1 MALDEGSVWLPSLAA
16 RNPKRTTEYPF
27 TISFV
32 SALTGDHMGDWE
44 FEYEA
49 SPFAIV
55 HILLDNIAMGQIVGF
70 PDPPRCLWFRYRL
83 LYDGKQLNDD
93 DILDYMVAAD
103 NPTVSVLVTQ
113 VPPADRPPEQ
123 CECPQCM
130 PRGDR

>member
-1 MALDEGSVWLPSLAA
+1 
-16 RNPKRTTEYPF
+16 
-27 TISFV
+27 
-32 SALTGDHMGDWE
+32 MGDFS

-55 HILLDNIAMGQIVGF
+55 RDFLDNMAMGQIMGF

-93 DILDYMVAAD
+93 DILDWVVAAD

-113 VPPADRPPEQ
+113 VPPADIRLK